1 MGLAGYHAPTDPAE
15 SVARIAAARRDRLL
29 GVYRR
34 RLRFEDLEDCYSQA
48 TLELLARS
56 RRSPFESPA
65 HIRNALEQKFLSRI
79 NDRRRALGGRS
90 GIESALAHAVQV
102 DGPDAAAYEVEDR
115 AAAVERQVIVRSE
128 VRRLREVIGEL
139 TLDQRLVL
147 HCQVNLDMEQQE
159 FCTRYGW
166 SAEKFRKVAQ
176 RARHK
181 LRGLVEEYQSGER
194 CRRLEPDVLAL
205 AARAGSEDQLR
216 RARLHVDNCP
226 ACAHYLGQLER
237 ASREVAAL
245 APLPVA
251 LAAATTKLGWLC
263 RKVVTLLRHPMSG
276 GSGMAPAGFAGSSM
290 VGAGALKAGVL
301 ALCIAGAAGSYEVCQ
316 HAGISLPLGLGVSA
330 HHEVHHWSRAR
341 RAAGAPRV
349 APVVSAA
356 PAPTDTARGDIAQ
369 IRREFGSHRPA
380 RAADAVPSASRPS
393 ASAQPAKVVSEEQ
406 REFGFER

>member
-1 MGLAGYHAPTDPAE
+1 
-15 SVARIAAARRDRLL
+15 
-29 GVYRR
+29 
-34 RLRFEDLEDCYSQA
+34 
-48 TLELLARS
+48 
-56 RRSPFESPA
+56 
-65 HIRNALEQKFLSRI
+65 
-79 NDRRRALGGRS
+79 
-90 GIESALAHAVQV
+90 
-102 DGPDAAAYEVEDR
+102 
-115 AAAVERQVIVRSE
+115 
-128 VRRLREVIGEL
+128 
-139 TLDQRLVL
+139 
-147 HCQVNLDMEQQE
+147 MEQQE

-166 SAEKFRKVAQ
+166 STEKFRKVAQ

-205 AARAGSEDQLR
+205 AAHAGSEEQLR
-216 RARLHVDNCP
+216 RATLHVENCP
-226 ACAHYLGQLER
+226 GCAHYVGQLER

-251 LAAATTKLGWLC
+251 LAAATTRLGWLS
-263 RKVVTLLRHPMSG
+263 RKALTLLRHPLG
-276 GSGMAPAGFAGSSM
+276 GGGVAPAGLAGSSA

-349 APVVSAA
+349 APVVRAA
-356 PAPTDTARGDIAQ
+356 PAPSDAARGDIAQ

-380 RAADAVPSASRPS
+380 RAADAMPSASRTS
-393 ASAQPAKVVSEEQ
+393 APAQPAKVVSEEQ